1 MNSKNNK
8 QNNIKTPN
16 PLEALKDL
24 SKNTAQEM
32 KSEANKLSEDFMQE
46 LLGIRTPNKN
56 YSGEIMPGEPVDM
69 AEVYS
74 GKYEEQI
81 KAKKQVAF
89 ERRLVQEERIM
100 IEKRTGELRMQ
111 LNAVREEILILAQST
126 QDLAEETQ
134 IAAMQAPIE
143 PGVYHVIFF
152 EKLLEFIKSFRKKV
166 EESAVW
172 LHSLNSRAHKKNVW
186 GANYKKK
193 GASYLLSSEHYLSR
207 SAG

>member
-1 MNSKNNK
+1 MSSKSHK
-8 QNNIKTPN
+8 QNQIRTPN
-16 PLEALKDL
+16 PLEALKDIG
-24 SKNTAQEM
+24 KNTAQEM
-32 KSEANKLSEDFMQE
+32 RSEANKLSADFMQE
-46 LLGIRTPNKN
+46 LLGIRTPSKN

-74 GKYEEQI
+74 GRYEEQI
-81 KAKKQVAF
+81 KVKKQMAF
-89 ERRLVQEERIM
+89 ERRLIQEERIQV
-100 IEKRTGELRMQ
+100 EKKTNELKMQ
-111 LNAVREEILILAQST
+111 LNAVREEILILAQNT

-134 IAAMQAPIE
+134 VAAMQAPIE

-152 EKLLEFIKSFRKKV
+152 EKLLEFIKSFRKKI

-172 LHSLNSRAHKKNVW
+172 MHSLNIRARKKNVW
-186 GANYKKK
+186 GQNYKKK